1 MAGDLVS
8 LSYLTTNLAAGRN
21 PVPVSGYD
29 ATDVQGVLTPTSGV
43 AISGRMALFV
53 LPGLRSDPFR
63 RTCYV
68 VVSTLDLT
76 ANYTLTING
85 NNVTVNGPFDD
96 LEDLMTTWA
105 AAVNA
110 DVTVGAIVTADAW
123 SGYDG
128 TEEFVLRVR
137 GTGDYY
143 GVDALT
149 YTFTASATGT
159 AVLSLSAE
167 AESAE
172 MRLYAQPGH
181 TPIGGSSDADGSAS
195 VAWREIAAATA
206 TGLARYAIGTG
217 GMCLRADC
225 SGIGRIAA
233 ILVDVTGVTGDG
245 GSVTQIARVDLTPC
259 AQESTS

>member
-21 PVPVSGYD
+21 PTPVSGYD
-29 ATDVQGVLTPTSGV
+29 ATDVQNVLTPTSGV
-43 AISGRMALFV
+43 AISGRMAIFI
-53 LPGLRSDPFR
+53 LPGLRVDPFR
-63 RTCYV
+63 RTAYV

-76 ANYTLTING
+76 ADYTLTIDG
-85 NNVTVNGPFDD
+85 NDVTVNGPFTDRA
-96 LEDLMTTWA
+96 DLMNQWA

-110 DVTVGAIVTADAW
+110 DGTVGAIVVADAW
-123 SGYDG
+123 NGYDASG
-128 TEEFVLRVR
+128 EYVLRVR

-149 YTFTASATGT
+149 YAFDASATGT
-159 AVLSLSAE
+159 AALALSAE
-167 AESAE
+167 AESAQ

-181 TPIGGSSDADGSAS
+181 TPIGGSSTADGSAS

-217 GMCLRADC
+217 GMCIRGDC
-225 SGIGRIAA
+225 SGLGRMAA
-233 ILVDVTGVTGDG
+233 LLTDVTGVPGDG
-245 GSVTQIARVDLTPC
+245 ASVTQIARVDLTPC
-259 AQESTS
+259 SQETTS